1 MCLGVGV
8 RVGVSVGGYGFLKL
22 YDIDESQLSGGV
34 NTSAPS
40 SATAI
45 KSEIEVVSDTIAALL
60 DYNQLDPRGGFEAFD
75 VDEDDLVSMQ
85 DLHTA
90 AESLALLVEPQHLE
104 SWFQRFNTSGS
115 GRMTEE
121 EWAIAIQTSD
131 PAAVLASRGVIL
143 SAGAGQG
150 GGDVAAPGG
159 GEAEG
164 EKPANGAA
172 VAVSEDA
179 TKTSDSTR
187 VEEAAAQLAAAL
199 RYNGLSLDDGF
210 SAVDTDD
217 DGKIVLD
224 DMRAAAEQLGLQV
237 GRV

>member
-1 MCLGVGV
+1 MG
-8 RVGVSVGGYGFLKL
+8 
-22 YDIDESQLSGGV
+22 D
-34 NTSAPS
+34 A
-40 SATAI
+40 
-45 KSEIEVVSDTIAALL
+45 EVQSALL
-60 DYNQLDPRGGFEAFD
+60 KTMP
-75 VDEDDLVSMQ
+75 SM
-85 DLHTA
+85 L
-90 AESLALLVEPQHLE
+90 LAQSRPPAVADSVE
-104 SWFQRFNTSGS
+104 R
-115 GRMTEE
+115 
-121 EWAIAIQTSD
+121 
-131 PAAVLASRGVIL
+131 
-143 SAGAGQG
+143 
-150 GGDVAAPGG
+150 
-159 GEAEG
+159 
-164 EKPANGAA
+164 AA